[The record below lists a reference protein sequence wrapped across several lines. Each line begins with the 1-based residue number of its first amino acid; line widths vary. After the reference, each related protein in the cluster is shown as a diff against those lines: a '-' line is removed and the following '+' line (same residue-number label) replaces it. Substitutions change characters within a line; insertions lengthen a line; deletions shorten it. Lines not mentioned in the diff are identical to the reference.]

1 MRKTLLLLLCLSS
14 MTAWAQTGGIK
25 GQMIDKESGEAL
37 IGATVTIQ
45 GTSIGAVAD
54 VEGNYVL
61 NNLDYGTYTLL
72 FNFVGY
78 TEQTKTIELN
88 SSSLTIDPV
97 ELKSSSVGL
106 EEVMVLA
113 SVAVDRKTPVA
124 VSRLSSLQIE
134 ETASNQEFPELLKST
149 PGVYATKQGGGFG
162 DARINI
168 RGFESENVAVMIN
181 GIPVNDMENGAVYWS
196 NWAGLTAVASDV
208 QVQRGLGASKV
219 AVPSIG
225 GTINIVTKAAD
236 TEAGGTLTVG
246 IGNNGYETIGLSV
259 STGLMD
265 NGWASTIYASK
276 TTGEGWAT
284 GLQFEAYNYFFN
296 LSKMIGKNHT
306 ISLTGF
312 GAPQTHGQRSTKQ
325 KIDEWKSNPEG
336 LKYNADWGYL
346 NGEVYNRSYNY
357 YHKPQFSLNHYWTIN
372 ETSELSTSVYA
383 SYGVGGGRRDG
394 GDAVDI
400 VNGQYD
406 YNSAFAANV
415 NGDGEAGSYIASSV
429 NNHKW
434 YGLLST
440 YTKEVNQNLDL
451 MAGIDLR
458 QYTGIH
464 YYEVTDLLGAE
475 YVLSDD
481 NLTGEETAI
490 STGGKYNKN
499 YEGLVGWQGVFVQG
513 EYELNKLTAFVN
525 ASLSNTSYAHDEM
538 MYTDKKSDS
547 YNFIGYQVKGGANFN
562 LTDHHNVF
570 GNLGYFSKAP
580 IFDAVFNSERSNDI
594 STINEDAENEKVL
607 SYEIGYGYRSEQLN
621 VNVNLYRT
629 SWLDKAYT
637 SSVPLYDLDENGD
650 EVPVGDGETTVLGY
664 ANILGVDALH
674 QGIEVDFRYQ
684 PTPRLEIR
692 GMASLGDWV
701 WASDVDSTIVR
712 DQNTG
717 DIVEGASVSGLFIKD
732 LKVGNSAQTT
742 FSGNLS
748 YELIKSLKFGVAY
761 NYFGNLYSDYSIT
774 SRTNSITDGNGDIVQ
789 SWKAPDYST
798 VDLNLVYSFKVGDKI
813 DAKVIGNVN
822 NLLDTEYISDAS
834 DSNQQASGATVFY
847 GLGRTWTATLKFN
860 F

>member
-1 MRKTLLLLLCLSS
+1 
-14 MTAWAQTGGIK
+14 MTAWAQTGDIK